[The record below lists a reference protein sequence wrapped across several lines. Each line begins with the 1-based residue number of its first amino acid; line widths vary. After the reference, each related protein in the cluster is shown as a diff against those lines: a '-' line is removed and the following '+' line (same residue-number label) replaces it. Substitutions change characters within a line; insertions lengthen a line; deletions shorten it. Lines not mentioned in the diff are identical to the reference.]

1 MSLVQSTPGASGE
14 GEELW
19 HMNTYSSQK
28 EPEPVVAKTKMAVI
42 PVATAQEAATLAP
55 SSQVTILQRR

>member
-1 MSLVQSTPGASGE
+1 
-14 GEELW
+14 
-19 HMNTYSSQK
+19 MNTYSSQK